1 MSKEKEIE
9 EYRCFTAPAELHKAV
24 NTLKGIVAG
33 ITTDRDINPDE
44 VNELVNWCLN
54 HQHLSQKHPFS
65 ELIPLI
71 ESAIEDSYIS
81 AEESQDIIWLCNN
94 FISDANYYDLKTSSL
109 QFLQGLVHGI
119 LADGV
124 ISDEEIHALKNW
136 VRMNDYLS
144 GCYPFDEIES
154 ILLSILADG
163 KITDEERELLK
174 AFLSNFIDYTT
185 SYNLVGG
192 CYPFDE
198 IESILLSIL
207 ADGKITD
214 EERELLKAFLS
225 NFIDYTTSYNLVES
239 DMEQLRN
246 QFSIDGI
253 CAVCQELDFENN
265 HFCFTGQSTRAKRN
279 DICEIVKSLGGNFNN
294 SVTNKTRYLIV
305 GNAGN
310 PCWAFSCYGRKIE
323 DAVNRRKN
331 GQNLTIVNEIDFW
344 DIVDDLI

>member
-1 MSKEKEIE
+1 MSMSKEKEIE

-33 ITTDRDINPDE
+33 ITTDCDINPDE

-185 SYNLVGG
+185 SYNLV
-192 CYPFDE
+192 
-198 IESILLSIL
+198 
-207 ADGKITD
+207 
-214 EERELLKAFLS
+214 
-225 NFIDYTTSYNLVES
+225 ES

-323 DAVNRRKN
+323 DAVNRRKKRPESN
-331 GQNLTIVNEIDFW
+331 YRQRNRLLGYCR
-344 DIVDDLI
+344 

>member
-163 KITDEERELLK
+163 KITDEERK
-174 AFLSNFIDYTT
+174 
-185 SYNLVGG
+185 
-192 CYPFDE
+192 
-198 IESILLSIL
+198 
-207 ADGKITD
+207 
-214 EERELLKAFLS
+214 LLKAFLS

-279 DICEIVKSLGGNFNN
+279 DIREIVKSLGGNFNN

>member
-185 SYNLVGG
+185 SYNLV
-192 CYPFDE
+192 E
-198 IESILLSIL
+198 
-207 ADGKITD
+207 
-214 EERELLKAFLS
+214 
-225 NFIDYTTSYNLVES
+225 N

>member
-94 FISDANYYDLKTSSL
+94 FVSDANYYDLKTSSL

-144 GCYPFDEIES
+144 
-154 ILLSILADG
+154 
-163 KITDEERELLK
+163 
-174 AFLSNFIDYTT
+174 
-185 SYNLVGG
+185 G

>member
-185 SYNLVGG
+185 SYNLV
-192 CYPFDE
+192 
-198 IESILLSIL
+198 
-207 ADGKITD
+207 
-214 EERELLKAFLS
+214 
-225 NFIDYTTSYNLVES
+225 ES

-253 CAVCQELDFENN
+253 CAVCQELAFENN

>member
-136 VRMNDYLS
+136 VRTNDYLS
-144 GCYPFDEIES
+144 
-154 ILLSILADG
+154 
-163 KITDEERELLK
+163 
-174 AFLSNFIDYTT
+174 
-185 SYNLVGG
+185 G

>member
-185 SYNLVGG
+185 SYNLV
-192 CYPFDE
+192 
-198 IESILLSIL
+198 
-207 ADGKITD
+207 
-214 EERELLKAFLS
+214 
-225 NFIDYTTSYNLVES
+225 ES

-265 HFCFTGQSTRAKRN
+265 HFCFTG
-279 DICEIVKSLGGNFNN
+279 
-294 SVTNKTRYLIV
+294 
-305 GNAGN
+305 
-310 PCWAFSCYGRKIE
+310 
-323 DAVNRRKN
+323 
-331 GQNLTIVNEIDFW
+331 
-344 DIVDDLI
+344 

>member
-9 EYRCFTAPAELHKAV
+9 ECRCFTAPAELHKAV

-185 SYNLVGG
+185 SYNL
-192 CYPFDE
+192 
-198 IESILLSIL
+198 I
-207 ADGKITD
+207 
-214 EERELLKAFLS
+214 
-225 NFIDYTTSYNLVES
+225 ES